1 MKQPSYSPVESRLIS
16 EQEAAQYLGISY
28 WTIRNLRFRGE
39 LPSIKIHRRIL
50 IDRQD
55 LDAYI
60 SRLKKVEGP

>member
-1 MKQPSYSPVESRLIS
+1 MNKASPNIVESRLVS
-16 EQEAAQYLGISY
+16 EQEAAHYLGVSY
-28 WTIRNLRFRGE
+28 WTVRNLRFRGE

-60 SRLKKVEGP
+60 ARLKKVEGP